1 MRHTNAGPAPLFSAL
16 SGLLSY
22 LPYIGVYFLFYFFFG
37 QLVRPLPFVSG
48 TGSVVI
54 LAVLCLVSLAGSWF
68 LSSWCEGEFPVM
80 LPFVLYAALIYW
92 QDAPFLLICSAL
104 SFIFFLGP
112 TARRMLLL
120 WRRTK
125 TYSYRYEQQMERLQ
139 TGFAWRFRLLCL
151 ALMAFL
157 FVRVQLVPAA
167 AQTTADQP
175 PAQVFYQE
183 GSFESLFPAYRD
195 ELGAFAPA
203 VWGSASRSARR
214 QACEDAVAVCC
225 LYLGLDEFPA
235 VEVKALDPSI
245 AASTDGKTVRLNERD
260 VYDSVDSFYV
270 FDSCAH
276 EVFHIYQ
283 RTQASLLARL
293 PLTSEDWGLLSLRRV
308 GRYLDEL
315 ANYQSSATDGYDEQ
329 ALEQDAQ
336 RFASTMTGALQ
347 ELLAG

>member
-22 LPYIGVYFLFYFFFG
+22 LPYIDVYFLFYFFFG

-175 PAQVFYQE
+175 PAQVFYQ
-183 GSFESLFPAYRD
+183 GVSFESLFSAYRD

-214 QACEDAVAVCC
+214 QACEAAVAVCC
-225 LYLGLDEFPA
+225 LYLGLETSSP
-235 VEVKALDPSI
+235 PSRSRRWTLPLQLPLMEKPS
-245 AASTDGKTVRLNERD
+245 ASTSGTYTTASILFMCSTAAPMK
-260 VYDSVDSFYV
+260 SFT
-270 FDSCAH
+270 F
-276 EVFHIYQ
+276 
-283 RTQASLLARL
+283 
-293 PLTSEDWGLLSLRRV
+293 TSGRRRPFWPACLSPRR
-308 GRYLDEL
+308 
-315 ANYQSSATDGYDEQ
+315 
-329 ALEQDAQ
+329 
-336 RFASTMTGALQ
+336 TGAFCPCGAWAVIWTSWQ
-347 ELLAG
+347 TTSPAPQMVMTSRPWSRTRSASPPP